1 MPLSKKDIEYT
12 STLAHV
18 QLSEKEKTLY
28 LGQLESILKYIE
40 KLNELDTTNVLP
52 MDHVLDLENVFRKD
66 EIKPSVNRDQV
77 LDQAPKQ
84 QDGFFM
90 VPPVIE

>member
-52 MDHVLDLENVFRKD
+52 MDHVLDLENIFRKD

>member
-1 MPLSKKDIEYT
+1 MSLSKKDIEYT

>member
-77 LDQAPKQ
+77 LNQAPKQ
-84 QDGFFM
+84 QDGFFL

>member
-1 MPLSKKDIEYT
+1 MTLSLKDIEYT
-12 STLAHV
+12 SMLAHV

>member
-18 QLSEKEKTLY
+18 QLSEEEKTLY

-66 EIKPSVNRDQV
+66 EIKPNVNRDQV

>member
-52 MDHVLDLENVFRKD
+52 MDHVLDLENIFRKD

-84 QDGFFM
+84 QDGFFL
-90 VPPVIE
+90 VPPIIE